1 MIPTTSSELLREA
14 LTHVDALYNHA
25 RRLASNPAD
34 ADELVQETFTRAVAG
49 AHTFTG
55 GNLKAWLFRILR
67 NAFVDAH
74 RRNRHQPALVEL
86 DIIDGAVDL
95 ELLASRINPE

>member
-14 LTHVDALYNHA
+14 LTHVDALYNPA